1 MAMSGNKVGSS
12 TQSYHLALNFK
23 TEGGERSKG
32 EEGGEEDEEE
42 KEQKE
47 EKEEKEEEKE
57 GKEEDRVTPPCKTT
71 AINSKADCGLSHC
84 VSTVYD
90 LCDLLSKYSSILI
103 IIHVALLPSF
113 RYLLGQAFT
122 AYHLRVVH
130 SGV

>member
-42 KEQKE
+42 KE
-47 EKEEKEEEKE
+47 EKEEEKE

-71 AINSKADCGLSHC
+71 AINSMADCGPL
-84 VSTVYD
+84 T
-90 LCDLLSKYSSILI
+90 LCIYCL
-103 IIHVALLPSF
+103 
-113 RYLLGQAFT
+113 
-122 AYHLRVVH
+122 
-130 SGV
+130 